1 VLFGSDYPW
10 ESLAKAVEFVE
21 RAPISD
27 ADRSKLYSENALN
40 LFGRAGA

>member
-27 ADRSKLYSENALN
+27 DDRRRIFGANAER
-40 LFGRAGA
+40 LFGA